1 VSPRPLPGADV
12 REPGWLRQ
20 VRTDE
25 VPGPESLRLLQ
36 RAAAQEGPAVA
47 RQPSIAWRR
56 AQGVH
61 VEDADGNLFLD
72 FSSSVLVANVGHTHP
87 LVVAAIREQAGEL
100 LHSYNFVNRWRVE
113 FGRRLLEFAEPLGL
127 DRVFIG
133 TTGAEMLE
141 LALKLARYAS
151 NRRYGTLV
159 LDGGYHGKTLA
170 ASALGGRGLEG
181 LGELLPGI
189 VRVPFAPAGRPDS
202 LALERSALAF
212 LEGLERDGTAA
223 GIGAVV
229 IETVQGNAGQRMTS
243 AAFLQAIEAFARRH
257 AAVFVID
264 EVQSAFGRAG
274 SLFAFEQYGLRPDI
288 VVAGKGISSSLPL
301 TVMLGTSSVLDNVPP
316 RALSSTHGGNPLS
329 ARVGCVVLDI
339 LKRENL
345 FENARTVGALLLAGL
360 REAAVEA
367 GLNAD
372 VRGLGL
378 MIGVEIFDEHSEPDP
393 ARASAIVNAAIHR
406 GLLLLAPIGLRR
418 NVVRVSPPLVLT
430 AEQAREGIGVLA
442 EAFAEVVEGTP

>member
-1 VSPRPLPGADV
+1 MSPHPLPGASV
-12 REPGWLRQ
+12 REPGWLRR
-20 VRTDE
+20 VRTDA

-36 RAAAQEGPAVA
+36 QAAAQEGPAVA

-113 FGRRLLEFAEPLGL
+113 LGRRLLELAQPLGL

-151 NRRYGTLV
+151 RGRYGTLV

-181 LGELLPGI
+181 LGELLPGV
-189 VRVPFAPAGRPDS
+189 VRVPFPPAGRHHS
-202 LALERSALAF
+202 LARERSALAF

-243 AAFLQAIEAFARRH
+243 PAFLQAIEAFARRH

-274 SLFAFEQYGLRPDI
+274 SLFAFEQYGLRPDL

-301 TVMLGTSSVLDNVPP
+301 TVMLGTSSLLDGAPP
-316 RALSSTHGGNPLS
+316 RTLSSTHGGNPLS

-339 LKRENL
+339 LTRDDL

-360 REAAVEA
+360 REAAAEA

-378 MIGVEIFDEHSEPDP
+378 MIGVEIFDEHGEPDP
-393 ARASAIVNAAIHR
+393 ARAGAIVHAAIHR
-406 GLLLLAPIGLRR
+406 GLLLLAPIGLRK

-442 EAFAEVVEGTP
+442 EAFAEAIEETP